1 MIHAKTVFVDRA
13 CIQYDDFYKTFSM
26 LNSTVHS
33 LSKTLSRVGNF
44 IIGASGSD
52 KQMLCA
58 SSGARA
64 APIIAVKYCQQ
75 KR

>member
-1 MIHAKTVFVDRA
+1 MYSKVFAILTQFGFVS
-13 CIQYDDFYKTFSM
+13 FFGLT
-26 LNSTVHS
+26 
-33 LSKTLSRVGNF
+33 RVGNF

-64 APIIAVKYCQQ
+64 APIIAVKYWQ
-75 KR
+75 

>member
-1 MIHAKTVFVDRA
+1 MFYFILDNTV
-13 CIQYDDFYKTFSM
+13 
-26 LNSTVHS
+26 
-33 LSKTLSRVGNF
+33 LSVIFTRVGNF

-52 KQMLCA
+52 KRMLYA